1 MIYEIRTYDIKPG
14 SLPEVEKR
22 FAEAYRAP
30 QEAFAAR
37 GVLPYRDRPAEPDH
51 SYLGL
56 YKDLEERARIRAAA
70 IADKTWPPKT
80 GEFLTAQRSDIFI
93 PAPFSP
99 EFKPGKGGPYFEMR
113 TYTYAPGALPNV
125 LENWGKALP
134 DRIKLSPLVFCGY
147 SELGGLNKWL
157 HIWSYPTLDA
167 RNNTRDKAKDAGIWP
182 PSAVAAKTGGKSI
195 PVLMQENKIVMP
207 AKFSPVQ

>member
-14 SLPEVEKR
+14 SLAEVEKR
-22 FAEAYRAP
+22 FGEAYEHRKKHSPLA
-30 QEAFAAR
+30 AFFHTEI
-37 GVLPYRDRPAEPDH
+37 GPLNQIIHIWP
-51 SYLGL
+51 

-80 GEFLTAQRSDIFI
+80 GEFLTAQRTDIFI

-99 EFKPGKGGPYFEMR
+99 EFKPGKVGPYFEMR

-134 DRIKLSPLVFCGY
+134 DRVKLSPLCFCGY

-157 HIWSYPTLDA
+157 HIWAYPTLDA
-167 RNNTRDKAKDAGIWP
+167 RNDTRDKAKDAGIWP
-182 PSAVAAKTGGKSI
+182 PSVVAAKTGGKSI
-195 PVLMQENKIVMP
+195 PYVMQENKIVMP
-207 AKFSPVQ
+207 ARFSPVQ